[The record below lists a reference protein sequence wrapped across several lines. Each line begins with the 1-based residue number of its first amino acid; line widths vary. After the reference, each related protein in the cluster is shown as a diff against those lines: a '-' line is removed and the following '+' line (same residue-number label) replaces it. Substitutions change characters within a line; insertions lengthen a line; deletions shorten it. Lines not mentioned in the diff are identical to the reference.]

1 MLRTG
6 EVPAEGSGLMKHG
19 LEPLWVSGKVLEG
32 RVSMN
37 LLPLNAQNIAQKLD
51 NAVLDANSVQWFAL
65 LCCHLQCHGIE
76 EVVTDRSGAAVQAS
90 VHCLAKEGR
99 ELRAHS
105 GGEQISGKCPVLQH
119 HGIGQVTIGNGIS
132 GVLLPLAAL
141 VPKGSHDHTLGSVE
155 GCQVNGG
162 KVSRHGLEPLWVS
175 EVGLRGRVSV
185 NLLPSTH

>member
-1 MLRTG
+1 MANQHSFVLRTG

-119 HGIGQVTIGNGIS
+119 RSVGWKTLCSSIC

-141 VPKGSHDHTLGSVE
+141 VPQGSHDHSLSSVE
-155 GCQVNGG
+155 GCQIDGG
-162 KVSRHGLEPLWVS
+162 L
-175 EVGLRGRVSV
+175 VGLGLGSV
-185 NLLPSTH
+185 